1 MFVASNKYFHI
12 GFVSN
17 IWKLSLMPL
26 ETYKI
31 HFNKVIIKV
40 NVHL

>member
-1 MFVASNKYFHI
+1 MFVASDRDFHI

-17 IWKLSLMPL
+17 MWKSSLMPL
-26 ETYKI
+26 KTYEI

-40 NVHL
+40 NVLL